1 MQLRAALRRVTTRQL
16 RAHSGARH
24 ITKAMVASQQKEL
37 TILGISGSLRK
48 ASCNTGL
55 LRAAA
60 KYLPDLGAK
69 LEVADIGDLPLYNG
83 DIITESVP
91 LSSWC
96 VT

>member
-1 MQLRAALRRVTTRQL
+1 M
-16 RAHSGARH
+16 SARH
-24 ITKAMVASQQKEL
+24 ITKCTAAGQQKEL

-69 LEVADIGDLPLYNG
+69 LDFADISDLPLYNA

-91 LSSWC
+91 FSPQC